1 MKSNTATFQEDCRY
15 SQWSCVFIVI
25 LRFVPIDISEVS
37 LYKSITRNYGTIFP
51 AVLVVEKFRFY
62 ERTKQI
68 LSISKDDLRNSENI
82 QSYQNFLIHNSFMS
96 VL

>member
-15 SQWSCVFIVI
+15 SQWSCLFIVI

-37 LYKSITRNYGTIFP
+37 LYKSITRNYCMIFP